1 MQIQIGNRK
10 IKKPN
15 TEFWL
20 RVMMW
25 HLPVLHDY
33 ALRKLEKWYFE
44 DEPLLFEQQRLDA
57 ISRAKAHSAEMPK
70 F

>member
-1 MQIQIGNRK
+1 MEFWIGNKR

-15 TEFWL
+15 TQLWYRL
-20 RVMMW
+20 MLL

-57 ISRAKAHSAEMPK
+57 ISRARAGAAERPK